1 MVSNILSPPPTGY
14 LLHWRGK
21 GQHNNQQT
29 FSFCFFPPPPPSLHG
44 GKEVE
49 RGKGKGEDLIP
60 FQFVQ
65 AKRRADGCCSRG
77 GKTIFGG
84 GGYGTRNLSGPG
96 NNISLTSPRDF
107 PQKDL
112 LKREEKSP
120 VTRRIRGGA
129 KKATFPAK
137 AEQTTNSF
145 AVNIRRKRETLRQL
159 DSYKCAERNS
169 LIRLRR

>member
-14 LLHWRGK
+14 LLRWRGEE
-21 GQHNNQQT
+21 QHNNQQT
-29 FSFCFFPPPPPSLHG
+29 FSFCFFPPPPPPLHG

-49 RGKGKGEDLIP
+49 GGKGKREDLIP

-65 AKRRADGCCSRG
+65 AKRRADGCCSGG
-77 GKTIFGG
+77 GKRYSEVEVTEREI
-84 GGYGTRNLSGPG
+84 YRG

-169 LIRLRR
+169 LIRLGR